1 MKFDMSKYIME
12 MDDELKE
19 RFMALKSIQDYVHE
33 YDDEEQ
39 KGIRKLEIEFE
50 EKYKEIYKLREQ
62 IINGKMDLD

>member
-1 MKFDMSKYIME
+1 
-12 MDDELKE
+12 
-19 RFMALKSIQDYVHE
+19 VHE